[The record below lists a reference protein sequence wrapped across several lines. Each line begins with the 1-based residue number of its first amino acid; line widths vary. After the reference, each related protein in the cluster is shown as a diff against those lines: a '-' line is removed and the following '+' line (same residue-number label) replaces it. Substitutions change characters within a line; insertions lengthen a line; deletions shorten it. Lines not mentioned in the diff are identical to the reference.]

1 MAKRATITYRFCW
14 IPEERAACPIRK
26 KKTRC
31 LMPSRIDK
39 LETPSHTELFKMGF
53 ICLVFDRRYLRET
66 LRLMRV
72 RDRGCKTLDV
82 ECSNEQSGPSC
93 PAADISPSL
102 KLVSLNTP
110 Q

>member
-1 MAKRATITYRFCW
+1 MISFLNGY
-14 IPEERAACPIRK
+14 
-26 KKTRC
+26 
-31 LMPSRIDK
+31 
-39 LETPSHTELFKMGF
+39 ETPSHTELLNMGF

-82 ECSNEQSGPSC
+82 ERSNEQSGPSY
-93 PAADISPSL
+93 PAADISLSL